1 MFIVE
6 GRLQPVHLVSVA
18 LELGL
23 QHSPEVDRA
32 RRQRGAAGAGAA
44 AAAGAAS
51 SLHGVVVVLWLL
63 VWALGSSLVASMW
76 RGARSTAATESAA
89 QPPYHA
95 RRSHLVYDH
104 QFGVLVTGRAG
115 GGRAIHQYI

>member
-32 RRQRGAAGAGAA
+32 RRQRGAAGASAA

-76 RGARSTAATESAA
+76 
-89 QPPYHA
+89 QPPGILVPGHGWYHSA
-95 RRSHLVYDH
+95 TRDH

-115 GGRAIHQYI
+115 GGRAIHQYIAYNM